1 MYKRVLQKMS
11 VSTLSLKTVCVS
23 LLLVL
28 CVVIMGCTMTPGG
41 SEGTIPVTSSTFNDS
56 ISGTRLAIRSI
67 RQDHSGWQGMSMV
80 CLPILREELIQSRFP
95 SVCQRMHQSLDLTGM
110 EIVYSTAG
118 SAPVTLTRGTRESTS
133 IFTTTSGG
141 YTVNEI
147 HADDEVDISFRIK
160 PVIAGTSVNIEVRP
174 RGSAVLTISRTVPA
188 VISSMNVL

>member
-1 MYKRVLQKMS
+1 MSGSTLS
-11 VSTLSLKTVCVS
+11 VSTVCIS

-28 CVVIMGCTMTPGG
+28 CVVIMGCTMTPRG
-41 SEGTIPVTSSTFNDS
+41 SEGTIPVTSLPSTIASPLPSLQSEQSPIQLSGNVYGLSSDPLRGIDTITFS
-56 ISGTRLAIRSI
+56 IG
-67 RQDHSGWQGMSMV
+67 
-80 CLPILREELIQSRFP
+80 LPANAP
-95 SVCQRMHQSLDLTGM
+95 SLDLTGM
-110 EIVYSTAG
+110 EIVFSAPG

-147 HADDEVDISFRIK
+147 HADDEVDISFRVK

-174 RGSAVLTISRTVPA
+174 RDSAVLTISRTVPA